1 MSEGERA
8 TMSAAVQAPA
18 PRQGQAGLTLVE
30 MMVAMAVGLILLAG
44 VVQIFASNK
53 QTYRIQD
60 ATSRLQENGRFAV
73 DMLRRDIRMAGFW
86 GCNSNITHVT
96 SNLNNPGNYVDITL
110 SGLSGTDG
118 AAGAP
123 DTITLQGAYG
133 TGLNV
138 NSHNQNAASFATL
151 AGNDLQQ
158 FEIILV
164 SDCTQA
170 DISQIS
176 NANPAQSG
184 SVVVNTGVGVPGNAT
199 KPPQYPPGSSIYHV
213 RKVTYSIQNG
223 ASGQPSLFL
232 NEDGT
237 DQEVVEGVE
246 DMQILYGEDTDADGT
261 ANRYVPAGTAGLN
274 MDNVV
279 SVRVALT
286 LRTLEDN
293 VALNAGNGDR
303 RIRNT
308 FTTTVVL
315 RNRTS

>member
-1 MSEGERA
+1 MFEDERA
-8 TMSAAVQAPA
+8 IMRRAVRVQSC
-18 PRQGQAGLTLVE
+18 RRGQAGLTLVE
-30 MMVAMAVGLILLAG
+30 MMVAITVGLILLAG
-44 VVQIFASNK
+44 VIQIFASNK

-86 GCNSNITHVT
+86 GCNSNISNVT
-96 SNLNNPGNYVDITL
+96 SNLNSPGNYVDITL
-110 SGLSGTDG
+110 GGISGTDG

-123 DTITLQGAYG
+123 DTITLQGAYSS
-133 TGLNV
+133 GLNV
-138 NSHNQNAASFATL
+138 NSHSQAAASFATS
-151 AGNDLQQ
+151 AGNGLKQ
-158 FEIILV
+158 FEIIVV
-164 SDCTQA
+164 SDCSKA
-170 DISQIS
+170 DVSQIS
-176 NANPAQSG
+176 NANPGTSG
-184 SVVVNTGVGVPGNAT
+184 SVVVNTGVGTPGNAS

-213 RKVTYSIQNG
+213 RKLTYSIQAG

-232 NEDGT
+232 SEDGV

-246 DMQILYGEDTDADGT
+246 DMQIVYGEDTDGDAT

-274 MDNVV
+274 MENVV

-293 VALNAGNGDR
+293 VALASASGDR

-308 FTTTVVL
+308 FDTTVVL
-315 RNRTS
+315 RNRTR

>member
-1 MSEGERA
+1 M
-8 TMSAAVQAPA
+8 
-18 PRQGQAGLTLVE
+18 
-30 MMVAMAVGLILLAG
+30 
-44 VVQIFASNK
+44 
-53 QTYRIQD
+53 
-60 ATSRLQENGRFAV
+60 
-73 DMLRRDIRMAGFW
+73 
-86 GCNSNITHVT
+86 
-96 SNLNNPGNYVDITL
+96 
-110 SGLSGTDG
+110 
-118 AAGAP
+118 
-123 DTITLQGAYG
+123 
-133 TGLNV
+133 
-138 NSHNQNAASFATL
+138 
-151 AGNDLQQ
+151 
-158 FEIILV
+158 
-164 SDCTQA
+164 
-170 DISQIS
+170 
-176 NANPAQSG
+176 
-184 SVVVNTGVGVPGNAT
+184 VNTGVGVPGNAT

>member
-1 MSEGERA
+1 
-8 TMSAAVQAPA
+8 MSAAVRDPA
-18 PRQGQAGLTLVE
+18 RRQGQAGLTLVE
-30 MMVAMAVGLILLAG
+30 MMVAMAVGLILMAG
-44 VVQIFASNK
+44 VIQIFASNK

-86 GCNSNITHVT
+86 GCSRTLVSLSVNVDT
-96 SNLNNPGNYVDITL
+96 SGAGYSDVDPTQGGIN
-110 SGLSGTDG
+110 GTDG

-123 DTITLQGAYG
+123 DTIILQGAFG
-133 TGLNV
+133 GGVTV
-138 NSHNQNAASFATL
+138 NSHALPAASL
-151 AGNDLQQ
+151 NVPAGNGLEKGQ
-158 FEIILV
+158 IVLI
-164 SDCTQA
+164 SDCTNG
-170 DISQIS
+170 DISQITDP
-176 NANPAQSG
+176 ANPSTAG
-184 SVVVNTGVGVPGNAT
+184 NVVVNTGNAVAPGNVQ
-199 KPPQYPPGSSIYHV
+199 KPMHQYGDNAQIYSVH
-213 RKVTYSIQNG
+213 KLTYHIANG

-261 ANRYVPAGTAGLN
+261 ANRYVPAGTAGLI

-293 VALNAGNGDR
+293 VALNAANGDR

>member
-1 MSEGERA
+1 MSEDERA
-8 TMSAAVQAPA
+8 IMNRTARDPTW
-18 PRQGQAGLTLVE
+18 RQDQTGLTLVE
-30 MMVAMAVGLILLAG
+30 LMVAMTVGLILMAG
-44 VVQIFASNK
+44 VIQIFASNK

-86 GCNSNITHVT
+86 GCNSNITNVS

-110 SGLSGTDG
+110 GGISGTDG

-123 DTITLQGAYG
+123 DTITLQGAYNS
-133 TGLNV
+133 GLNV
-138 NSHNQNAASFATL
+138 NSHSQAAASFATP
-151 AGNDLQQ
+151 AGNDLQR

-164 SDCTQA
+164 SDCTKA

-176 NANPAQSG
+176 NATPASG
-184 SVVVNTGVGVPGNAT
+184 SVVVNTGVGAPGNAS

-213 RKVTYSIQNG
+213 RKVTYSIQSG
-223 ASGQPSLFL
+223 ASGQPSLFRS
-232 NEDGT
+232 EDGV

-261 ANRYVPAGTAGLN
+261 ANRYVPAGTAGLILE
-274 MDNVV
+274 NVV
-279 SVRVALT
+279 SVRLALT

-293 VALNAGNGDR
+293 VALTTANGDR

-308 FTTTVVL
+308 FSTTIVL